1 MTNLVASGP
10 YTSVNVCSHTYVFS
24 AANSILAMSWKTSVL
39 LMVITSRHLVTSFFC
54 DINRYTQGIEQ
65 GKFPQHY

>member
-1 MTNLVASGP
+1 MTNLVALGP
-10 YTSVNVCSHTYVFS
+10 YTSVNVCSHTYVYS
-24 AANSILAMSWKTSVL
+24 AADSILATSWKTSVL

-65 GKFPQHY
+65 GEFPQHY